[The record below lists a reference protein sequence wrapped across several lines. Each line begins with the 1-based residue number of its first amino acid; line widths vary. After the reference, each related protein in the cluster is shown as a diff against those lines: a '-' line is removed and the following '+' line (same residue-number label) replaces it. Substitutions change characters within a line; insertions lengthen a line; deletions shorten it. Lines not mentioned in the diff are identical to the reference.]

1 MWNDRARGIESRR
14 PRRGWR
20 IAAGVAILAVL
31 IAGAI
36 VWLSVLREIK
46 APILSDYGVTG
57 AGGRPSAAE
66 CAQLAA
72 DLMNRPTADQRVSA
86 ELRDR
91 IRQCFDRR

>member
-1 MWNDRARGIESRR
+1 MWNDRARGIESHR

-20 IAAGVAILAVL
+20 IAAYVTILAVL

-46 APILSDYGVTG
+46 APILSDDGVSIR
-57 AGGRPSAAE
+57 AGRPSSTE

-72 DLMNRPTADQRVSA
+72 ELTNRSTTDQQVSA
-86 ELRDR
+86 EIRDR

>member
-1 MWNDRARGIESRR
+1 MWNDRARGIESHR

-20 IAAGVAILAVL
+20 SAAYVTILAVL

-46 APILSDYGVTG
+46 APILSDDGVSIR
-57 AGGRPSAAE
+57 AGRPSSTE

-72 DLMNRPTADQRVSA
+72 ELTNRSTTDQRVSA